1 MVFDNYVWS
10 GDALWIAIG
19 TITPVLLIGGAAPVV
34 DDGGVDLEDCGCNHA
49 GAKLW

>member
-19 TITPVLLIGGAAPVV
+19 TITPVLLIESWGAAPVV
-34 DDGGVDLEDCGCNHA
+34 DNGGNH
-49 GAKLW
+49 GGSKPW